1 MRWSGTIHHPLYYYL
16 VNPYQSKQN
25 PFPTRFP
32 PSKNEPIEYSNQII
46 GKEFPF
52 FSIIFPFILL
62 AIFGKLPAKFWAL
75 YLGSPYTNMSYGFFS
90 QVFMLCSHIYRN
102 TSGTHPPTTHFYRFG
117 NTIPLLAS
125 LGQWPYFKIQFLSHK
140 CVLCRAHTATKF
152 MQKCG
157 KCMVI

>member
-1 MRWSGTIHHPLYYYL
+1 MGPERCLWPFYNKVHYRDWLKKMRWSGTIHHPLYYYL
-16 VNPYQSKQN
+16 VNPNQSKQN

-102 TSGTHPPTTHFYRFG
+102 TSGTHPPTTH
-117 NTIPLLAS
+117 TSIDLAT
-125 LGQWPYFKIQFLSHK
+125 LFH
-140 CVLCRAHTATKF
+140 C
-152 MQKCG
+152 
-157 KCMVI
+157 